1 MESHWTN
8 SGNLNIRKTNGEF
21 PLWLSGLEPD
31 MVSKRFWVRS
41 LASLSGLRIWCC
53 CDIGPAVE
61 LIQLLAWELPHV
73 EGRKEGKEGGR
84 EGGRWQL
91 WLIVKSEWKYT
102 KFQCIVINLPNTDTL
117 VSHHPVDKQTNRPPK
132 SPHSSDHY
140 SLKEN
145 HYLGLYF
152 HQSLPVLKAVEW
164 DYITFTTGFF
174 CLILCLWGSSLLH
187 SHYCIA
193 GVFNLG

>member
-1 MESHWTN
+1 MAQ
-8 SGNLNIRKTNGEF
+8 
-21 PLWLSGLEPD
+21 
-31 MVSKRFWVRS
+31 WVRTRHGLQEVLSSIPS
-41 LASLSGLRIWCC
+41 LAQWVKDLVLLWHRACSWADSTPSLGASTC
-53 CDIGPAVE
+53 
-61 LIQLLAWELPHV
+61 
-73 EGRKEGKEGGR
+73 GRKEGKEGGR